1 MAIAMQQ
8 RVEELAEVW
17 RNGGIETPLS
27 CRINIHIGY
36 CTVGIFGSEERM
48 DGCSFVTC
56 MKQK

>member
-48 DGCSFVTC
+48 
-56 MKQK
+56 